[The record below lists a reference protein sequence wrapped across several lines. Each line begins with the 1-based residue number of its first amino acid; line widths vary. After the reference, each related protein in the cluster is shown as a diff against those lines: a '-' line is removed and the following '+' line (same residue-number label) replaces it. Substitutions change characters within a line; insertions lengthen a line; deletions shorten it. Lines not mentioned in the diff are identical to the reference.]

1 MITTRNINA
10 KKDSQRGKKL
20 GYKTTGGISVK
31 NLGEGQPLVGP
42 AGPLIT
48 THNIEEFSKLIMLLM
63 CLVFLLVSIKL
74 RVAML
79 NKKAKKE
86 FDKLSALAEGKM
98 REQ

>member
-48 THNIEEFSKLIMLLM
+48 THNIEEFSK
-63 CLVFLLVSIKL
+63 K
-74 RVAML
+74 AM
-79 NKKAKKE
+79 AKKRMA
-86 FDKLSALAEGKM
+86 KARAAKKKGKK
-98 REQ
+98 